1 MSFLNHLRIRTR
13 LLLAILVPVLL
24 TAGVLSWI
32 TVSEIRANGQA
43 ELQRLEDRLIES
55 RKRGLQDLV
64 GAAKAVVLE
73 AKNDPDLSE
82 EEAKAE
88 AASRLRSIRFD
99 PIGLTNN
106 AFLRPCVCLKGFRSE
121 AVNAVSKERIC

>member
-64 GAAKAVVLE
+64 GAAKAVVLLTYALYAAMCGAGFVFVDRLVFE
-73 AKNDPDLSE
+73 TKGLKLEDVEGVMAERE
-82 EEAKAE
+82 ERWAAE
-88 AASRLRSIRFD
+88 R
-99 PIGLTNN
+99 
-106 AFLRPCVCLKGFRSE
+106 E
-121 AVNAVSKERIC
+121 EKERGA